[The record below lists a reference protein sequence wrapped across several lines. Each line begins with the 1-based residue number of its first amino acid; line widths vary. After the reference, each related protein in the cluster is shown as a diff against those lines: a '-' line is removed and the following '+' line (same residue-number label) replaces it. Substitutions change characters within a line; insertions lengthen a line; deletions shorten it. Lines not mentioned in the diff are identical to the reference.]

1 MNTVRNY
8 IKNAIKEL
16 VKKGKSEFVIYPFG
30 KYGRMTKE
38 ILNQEFGIEERY
50 IVDNLLS
57 ETNEFIY
64 DVDYMK
70 IDYEC
75 SGSDFTI
82 LLAVDPDG
90 WDISL
95 KIHRQISFVA
105 VDRIADILAR
115 STYFCPW
122 NHYESIK
129 TLKWPKVALIEC
141 ISREIYKNEI
151 EGAVAEAGVFQGQTA
166 RFINTFFPDRKLYL
180 FDTFEGFNEL
190 DQMNDDKRNLYNKKI
205 DYSET
210 SEELVLQ
217 RMHFP
222 QNCII
227 KKGWFPESAEGIKEK
242 FAFVRLDM
250 DLYNPIYSGLEFF
263 YPKMQSGG
271 YIVVHDCRSK
281 NFDGA
286 RKALVDFCTEKK
298 IGYMCMPDN
307 LGSAVINVGF

>member
-1 MNTVRNY
+1 MRDRIRKSIN
-8 IKNAIKEL
+8 EL
-16 VKKGKSEFVIYPFG
+16 IKKGKKEFVIYPFG
-30 KYGRMTKE
+30 KYGKMAKE
-38 ILNQEFGIEERY
+38 ILNEEFGIKERY
-50 IVDNLLS
+50 IVDNLLA
-57 ETNEFIY
+57 ETNKEIY
-64 DVDYMK
+64 DVNYMK
-70 IDYEC
+70 ADYEC
-75 SGSDFTI
+75 LESDFTI
-82 LLAVDPDG
+82 LLVIDPNR
-90 WDISL
+90 WNISL
-95 KIHRQISFVA
+95 EIHRQISFVA
-105 VDRIADILAR
+105 VDRIADVLAR

-122 NHYESIK
+122 NHYESIN

-151 EGAVAEAGVFQGQTA
+151 KGAVAEAGVFQGQTA

-180 FDTFEGFNEL
+180 FDTFEGFNER
-190 DQMNDDKRNLYNKKI
+190 DQQNDDMRNLYNEKI

-227 KKGWFPESAEGIKEK
+227 KKGWFPQSAEGVKET

-250 DLYNPIYSGLEFF
+250 DLYDPIYSGLEFF
-263 YPKMQSGG
+263 YPKMQPGG

-286 RKALVDFCTEKK
+286 RKALMDFCTKK
-298 IGYMCMPDN
+298 RIGYMCMPDN
-307 LGSAVINVGF
+307 LGSAVINIGF